1 MDENYMSTKKLQ
13 DALNQLHEEIE
24 QLDSVPDEDKQRL
37 EILLAKIRN
46 TADPDDAETGD
57 DLQETLRETITKFE
71 TSYPR
76 LTAVMNNIA
85 TTLSNMG
92 I

>member
-1 MDENYMSTKKLQ
+1 MSDKNLQ
-13 DALNQLHEEIE
+13 DALDRLHEEIE
-24 QLDSVPDEDKQRL
+24 KLDSVPHDDKQRL
-37 EILLAKIRN
+37 EALVTKIRN

-57 DLQETLRETITKFE
+57 GLQDNIREAVTKFE
-71 TSYPR
+71 TSYPH